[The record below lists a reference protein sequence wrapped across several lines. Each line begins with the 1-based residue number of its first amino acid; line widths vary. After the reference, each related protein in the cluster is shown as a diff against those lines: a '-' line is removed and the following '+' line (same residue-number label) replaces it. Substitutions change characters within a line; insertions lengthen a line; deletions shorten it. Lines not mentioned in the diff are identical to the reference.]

1 MIVDRDIRPDAQ
13 IQTSKLLYGRDV
25 LGRPTVAYPMGLRSI
40 GGLKG
45 ARFNPGAKALGIL
58 RIASNIVEAETV
70 SIGPFNS
77 SAGQQLT
84 DVFEFDVINTDST
97 KDTSGGQFNNTNNPI
112 LATMAAHGRAAGDL
126 IRVENEIL
134 KVLRVPDIN
143 SLVLARG
150 RCGTTT
156 AAHADALDIFI
167 SATPPASNIPVGVVA
182 TLTPAVAIPALVA
195 EINNALAGNE
205 RATAK
210 ASRCYLR
217 YQAVALTN
225 EMLLAAL
232 NPGVA
237 DSGIT
242 LAETMGGANNTWD
255 TAATRLGAEPAL
267 KRSFITARV
276 PNATEVA
283 LDAMR
288 IPVDFTPGVINVTV
302 ITTAT
307 GLEVAWNGARTF
319 TAYGGAYQ
327 GGYVTIGNGGV
338 TDWSAAETVYVEI
351 HEA

>member
-1 MIVDRDIRPDAQ
+1 MITDREIRPDAQ
-13 IQTSKLLYGRDV
+13 IQTSKLLHGRDV

-58 RIASNIVEAETV
+58 RVASDIVEAQTV
-70 SIGPFNS
+70 TIGPFNS
-77 SAGQQLT
+77 SAGQQLS
-84 DVFEFDVINTDST
+84 DVFEFDVVNTDST
-97 KDTSGGQFNNTNNPI
+97 KNTSGGEFNNTNNPI
-112 LATMAAHGRAAGDL
+112 LATMAAHGRSAGDL
-126 IRVENEIL
+126 IRVENEIM
-134 KVLRVPDIN
+134 KALRVPDAN

-150 RCGTTT
+150 RAGTTT
-156 AAHADALDIFI
+156 AAHADGLDIFI

-182 TLTPAVAIPALVA
+182 TLTPAVAVPALAA

-217 YQAVALTN
+217 YQAVPLTN

-242 LAETMGGANNTWD
+242 LAETMGGANNVWD

-267 KRSFITARV
+267 KRAYTIARV

-283 LDAMR
+283 LGFMR
-288 IPVDFTPGVINVTV
+288 IPVDFTPGAIDVAVIM
-302 ITTAT
+302 TAD
-307 GLEVAWNGARTF
+307 GLAVAWVGARTF
-319 TAYGGAYQ
+319 TPYGGAYQ
-327 GGYVTIGNGGV
+327 GGYVTLDNAGG
-338 TDWSAAETVYVEI
+338 TDWAATDTVYVTI